1 MGAEAAAGAPVAA
14 DGAASMASGGG
25 SGARVH
31 RFARTERWL
40 HWVHGVSFLLML
52 ATGLVLFLPM
62 LAGLVGNR
70 PLVKG
75 AHLIVAVAWL
85 AGIALVLLL
94 GDRRTVRRS
103 WRQFLALDRDDVRW
117 LTSQAAR
124 ATPQGRFNGG
134 QRLHGLVQGAL
145 LILFY
150 VSGAILW
157 LGERDNDLRLPGAL
171 ALHDGAMLLGGA
183 FVVGHIWIALSPG
196 TRVSLSGMTDGTVPT
211 SYAERHHAAWDPATE
226 PVERPAPLTVGR
238 LVAAAAVVVVA
249 ALLAIWIV

>member
-1 MGAEAAAGAPVAA
+1 MASEVTVGAPVER
-14 DGAASMASGGG
+14 DGAAVGAG

-40 HWVHGVSFLLML
+40 HWVHGVSFLAML
-52 ATGLVLFLPM
+52 ATGLVLFLPV

-75 AHLIVAVAWL
+75 AHLVVAIGWL

-124 ATPQGRFNGG
+124 ARPQGRFNGG

-145 LILFY
+145 LILFF
-150 VSGAILW
+150 VSGTFLW
-157 LGERDNDLRLPGAL
+157 LGERNNELRLPGAL
-171 ALHDGAMLLGGA
+171 ALHDGAMLLGAA

-196 TRVSLSGMTDGTVPT
+196 TRDSLSGMTDGTVPT
-211 SYAERHHAAWDPATE
+211 SYAGRHHGAWDPATE
-226 PVERPAPLTVGR
+226 PVEQPAPLTVGR
-238 LVAAAAVVVVA
+238 LVAAAAVVIA
-249 ALLAIWIV
+249 GIALAVWMV